1 MLTHVDMGTRM
12 SKVLFKYPEQI
23 PKEALRPRNQRKEQ
37 SFSLSLFFFLKKK
50 KRPFF
55 LQFRDEQKDNVVI

>member
-50 KRPFF
+50 KTFF
-55 LQFRDEQKDNVVI
+55 PAIQR